1 MKHENAV
8 FEVETTNNS
17 WGRLHQGCYIDAQ
30 GGVYKYNYSEYKS
43 EPEHERVGEVP
54 LSVLSEKAALI
65 EEASLGEFVE
75 TGHIAFDASS
85 THYLGY
91 LFNPETQTRRGEV
104 LLFAEMG
111 GDLIRMNTSSAAKA
125 LTDWLQSVRQQF
137 DSEYK
142 PRNNRSVY
150 EKVAQVLNL
159 IATKPNLRNRP
170 LEGDLQGDFEQ
181 WFDGGAMRGD
191 TGVNF
196 YSFVDGTTAS
206 TGVTNW
212 LCVSITFNDGT
223 EISVMEE
230 PFQKR
235 INISSNFPEFVTPQ
249 PAPTIPPPIT
259 NLPQTNTEF
268 GTRPEIWHC
277 LFCGCFGGAAEN
289 NKVCPNCKAERAVF
303 DDGITFTNCLQCG
316 QYNPLFAPF
325 CEWCGEKMRR

>member
-1 MKHENAV
+1 MTIHKNAV
-8 FEVETTNNS
+8 FEVETTNHALV
-17 WGRLHQGCYIDAQ
+17 RLYQGCYIDAQ

-54 LSVLSEKAALI
+54 LSVLSEQAALI
-65 EEASLGEFVE
+65 EEASRGEMNE
-75 TGHIAFDASS
+75 TSVACDAGS
-85 THYLGY
+85 TDYLGY
-91 LFNPETQTRRGEV
+91 LFNPETQTRKRV
-104 LLFAEMG
+104 LLYAYG
-111 GDLIRMNTSSAAKA
+111 SSIVKNTSPAARA
-125 LTDWLQSVRQQF
+125 LTGWLQSVLEKF
-137 DSEYK
+137 DSQHK
-142 PRNNRSVY
+142 PPGNRSIH
-150 EKVAQVLNL
+150 EKVADVLNL
-159 IATKPNLRNRP
+159 IATTPNLRNRP

-235 INISSNFPEFVTPQ
+235 INISSNSPEFVTPQ